1 MENRVDLFKIGF
13 KFKAYIQQSS
23 RAKKRHELVIE
34 SERAYKTSPR
44 SSALSVI
51 NNGSFRETIATCSSM
66 PLLRWHDE

>member
-44 SSALSVI
+44 SSAL
-51 NNGSFRETIATCSSM
+51 
-66 PLLRWHDE
+66 